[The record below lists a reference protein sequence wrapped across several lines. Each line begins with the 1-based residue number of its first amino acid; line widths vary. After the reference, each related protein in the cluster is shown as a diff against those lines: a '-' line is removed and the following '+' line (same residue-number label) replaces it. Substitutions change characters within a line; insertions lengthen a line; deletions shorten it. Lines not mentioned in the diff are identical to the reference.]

1 MKSFPIALHHRI
13 HALARIEPD
22 APALAS
28 FTPRTVRLTRGE
40 LDSRAARL
48 AAQLRAAGVT
58 TEVRVGVCVARS
70 CDLFVALLAVLKAGG
85 VFVALDPRHPAARLD
100 WVAQDAGLAHGIV
113 DASADVAMRTRFA
126 QCFDVENTAL
136 ADVAAARFDGDDEPV
151 HPRAAAYMI
160 YTSGST
166 GTPKAVAVEHG
177 PLAAHGDALAE
188 SLPIDGTDRVL
199 HFASVN
205 FDVSIE
211 AWLVPLAVGGS
222 VVISDPPPFPPEATH
237 AFMLREGVTNTTLP
251 PAYLREFANVCER
264 LGVPTS
270 LRVLLFGGE
279 AMSQDSFD
287 EIRRVFPS
295 IRLVNG
301 YGPTEAVISPMLWPV
316 DPCTTPAL
324 ETGNGY
330 ASLPIG
336 WPIGR
341 RVARI
346 EGAAQRGETG
356 ELLLGGACLARG
368 YHGRAALTAERFLPD
383 ENGEPGERIYRTGDL
398 ARERV
403 DGSFDYL
410 GRIDDQV
417 QVRGVR
423 VEPGEI
429 AACLLMHPAIADAGV
444 LAETTGGRTQLT
456 ACVALK
462 EAPGGK
468 VQGEDACGAAHGD
481 VALSKAVRGD
491 EACDETALSDAA
503 LQAHLAAH
511 LPQAWLPH
519 RFARFARLPYTLNGK
534 LDRAA
539 LRDTVAALPV
549 AAAADYVGPQ
559 TATEERL
566 ANIWQTLL
574 NDLTPI
580 GRTDRFFAR
589 GGDSLAA
596 MQLQAA
602 IRIEWHVNLRL
613 DALFDD
619 HALETLAA
627 LIDSSET
634 ESAVNRH
641 QQILALQPS
650 TAAFV
655 DRAASFAQQR
665 FWILA
670 QTQDA
675 GSAYHVA
682 VQWDVQGALH
692 LGTLQRALDC
702 LIERQEAG
710 RTTLVETD
718 DGIVMQRI
726 HAALPVRI
734 AESDLHTSS
743 EAERA
748 SRLAALTE
756 QHVGAAFDLSN
767 GPLVRAALIT
777 LTNNTQRFLLTTHH
791 AISDGWSSRCAFDE
805 LQAAYAAIAQGRT
818 LQLPALPVQYAD
830 YAQWQRD
837 WLAAGEGERQ
847 LAYWRDALRAA
858 PEPLALPLDRARLP
872 QRDYRGGRLALRL
885 PEALSDAVRETARR
899 AQASPFTVLLAAFN
913 AWLYRLTGVT
923 DIAVA
928 VPIAHRQRA
937 ETAPLVGLF
946 LNTLALRARV
956 APGQSFAALL
966 DGVRRSTFDAFAHQD
981 VPFDQVL
988 DAIKPPVRRGEEWLK
1003 VKFAQQ
1009 FDLELTAELPGAS
1022 VRMSPGLDLA
1032 ARFDLALDFTDDSRG
1047 IELVVAYAL
1056 DGIDEATAQAWLNS
1070 YAGLVA
1076 DAVRDPQRAIAELDC
1091 ADGAGFDT
1099 ARHGRLFQPEADSVL
1114 ALFARHASETPH
1126 RVALTD
1132 ADTQLTFAE
1141 LDDASERIAFGLQQ
1155 HGVGAEQPVA
1165 VCIERSVR
1173 FAVALLGV
1181 MKSGAYAVPLDPA
1194 APRERLAAAVDA
1206 CDAQWMLSAWGA
1218 QGALAVGNATS
1229 LDIDA
1234 LANGSSLA
1242 GLQIAGLE
1250 IAASTNSS
1258 INLDAK
1264 AEVSV
1269 GANAGHN
1276 ANVDGNGNG
1285 NGNGPRQAPLPGQAA
1300 YLIFTSGST
1309 GTPKGVVISHRA
1321 LVDYVAGMLDELA
1334 FAAGAS
1340 MAMVSTVAA
1349 DLGHTT
1355 LFGALCS
1362 GRTLHL
1368 LPAQCAFDP
1377 DRFAREMRTRDVGVL
1392 KIVPSHLHALLDAQQ
1407 AADVLPAHALVTG
1420 GETLPWSLV
1429 ERIATLKPACRV
1441 INHYGP
1447 TEATVGALT
1456 FDTSAPAQ
1464 AALRLTNAH
1473 AVQAGHAAQ
1482 PTESGQSTQSVPL
1495 GLPLPNAYACV
1506 LDTHGASV
1514 PPGGIGEL
1522 HLGGP
1527 GLARGYLNRAAATA
1541 ERFVPHPF
1549 AAGERLYRTGDRVRL
1564 RADRRLDF
1572 LGRLDDQVKI
1582 RGYRVEPGEVSAA
1595 LRALEGV
1602 AQAETLAVEREGRLR
1617 LASFV
1622 ASSNGA
1628 RLDESTL
1635 RAALTARLPD
1645 YMVPAVLLIVAAL
1658 PVTANGKID
1667 RAALRALVAAPTPSV
1682 AEGDAP
1688 QGATEEALATV
1699 WKEVLKAER
1708 VGRDDNFFELGGD
1721 SILVLQVIAR
1731 SRKRG
1736 LRFTPKQLFDAPT
1749 LAQLAC
1755 VATSLDAAAPAVP
1768 KAHSTSAAPKAQAS
1782 PSASGR
1788 STMLTPAQLR
1798 FFALDIPQRGHWNQ
1812 SIELDAQAPFDS
1824 DAFARAFETLLTH
1837 HEIFRHRF
1845 APSGPLREWRLTFA
1859 ERAFEAPPFAVAS
1872 ARNETDALAQFDA
1885 LQSTLDLTHGP
1896 LVCAFAALLPDG
1908 TTKLYLAIH
1917 HLIVDGVS
1925 WRVLLDDLDTAY
1937 RAARERRTVRL
1948 ASTGTSAQE
1957 WAERLA
1963 CAARDA
1969 TNSPFAAEVPYWT
1982 ALTAPYDD
1990 LPLDHPHATATN
2002 ADAQTVIQTIDADLT
2017 RAALTEA
2024 NAAYRTQMIE
2034 LLIAALVQSLGMPRC
2049 RIELEGHGREALFDD
2064 ADVSRTP
2071 GWLTSH
2077 YPVQFTGE
2085 STPAATL
2092 GAVKDTLRAV
2102 PNKGLGFGV
2111 LRHYGDATPRAA
2123 LAAVPRP
2130 HVTFN
2135 YLGQFDA
2142 PREAALVPCFGGVGC
2157 ERDPAGP
2164 ISNALAIHAYIDGD
2178 AARTLKI
2185 HWVYGATQFERATIE
2200 ALAQRFET
2208 ALAELSAAC
2217 AARLAQRGGGATPG
2231 DYPLARIGGF
2241 TQAALERLPLDLRT
2255 VDDIYPLSPMQH
2267 GILFH
2272 SLFAPEQSTYV
2283 NQLVATLIDPDVER
2297 LRAAFEG
2304 AVPRHDILR
2313 TGFTPDEATPMQIV
2327 HRQAHMPVEILDW
2340 RDRSEST
2347 LDAFETWLTDDRAR
2361 GFDLTSPPL
2370 MRVALIRVTDQVWR
2384 LVWTR
2389 HHLLLDGWSTARFFA
2404 DVLRDYIEP
2413 RRPQPFAAPAKTRYR
2428 DFIAWLAARDAE
2440 GERAFWQQRLALID
2454 EPTLIADRERDRT
2467 HDHDDSERED
2477 THSREPNHNGGRE
2490 HDRAP
2495 ETARVAGHLMRR
2507 ESFDADITTRL
2518 TETARRLK
2526 VTINTM
2532 VQGAWA
2538 LALQRMTHHT
2548 AVAFGATVAGR
2559 PDALPDADT
2568 VLGLFINTLPVITAP
2583 LPQRSASAW
2592 LHELQRDNAAAA
2604 EHAHTPLYEIQQWAR
2619 QGGGAL
2625 FDTLVVF
2632 ENYPVDEAW
2641 QGRDERAL
2649 KLRDLRNI
2657 EATDFALTLVIEAG
2671 TTLTIDYGYD
2681 ATQLDA
2687 ARVAALHRAFAVC
2700 LTGLI
2705 ADPHAPLGTISI
2717 ATADDLATLANA
2729 NATLQSWPQAQQQAM
2744 HRQFEQAAFASPDA
2758 IALEFTD
2765 PQGHTQHMTYGA
2777 LNTSANRVAASLI
2790 EMGVR
2795 PDTAVALCVERSFD
2809 MVVALIGV
2817 LKAGAAYLPIDPD
2830 YPAER
2835 IAYLL
2840 NDANPAVVLTQPHL
2854 RERVAAAVENI
2865 NVKILTVGE
2874 LLSIEATLATSV
2886 EVESDQLAYLIYT
2899 SGSTG
2904 KPKGAGNTH
2913 RALANRIAWMQD
2925 AYRLDA
2931 NDVVLHKTPFGFDV
2945 SVWEFVW
2952 PLAVGAKLAIAAP
2965 GDHRDPARLVAAIE
2979 THRVTT
2985 LHFVPSMLAAFLAH
2999 LEDFKVAGRCTSI
3012 ERIVASGEALA
3023 PELVARV
3030 AQHLP
3035 NARLYNLYGPTE
3047 AAIDVSHWRCDAR
3060 DATAVS
3066 VPIGHPIANLQL
3078 HVLDAALQ
3086 PLPQGAVGELHLG
3099 GVGLA
3104 RGYLGRAALTAE
3116 RFVPDPFIE
3125 GARLYR
3131 TGDLARRRADG
3142 ALDYLGRIDTQVK
3155 LRGQRIEP
3163 GEIEALL
3170 RAEQGV
3176 HDAVVIVRDEQLV
3189 GYVARGVGNTI
3200 NTHALLDALRTQLP
3214 AYMVPAQLIEMEAL
3228 PVTPNGKC
3236 DRHALPAPVRN
3247 PSSDEGA
3254 TASLQTDTER
3264 ELAAIWKRV
3273 LRLEAIGRD
3282 DDFFAL
3288 GGHSLLATQANA
3300 QANLHW
3306 TLILPLRTLFDERT
3320 LQRCAAAIDRA
3331 LAERDAG
3338 AGEDTASAIDALLGE
3353 LELQ

>member
-1 MKSFPIALHHRI
+1 MTSFPIALHHRI
-13 HALARIEPD
+13 RALASVEPD

-28 FTPRTVRLTRGE
+28 FTPHTVRLTRGE

-113 DASADVAMRTRFA
+113 DASADAAMRARFA
-126 QCFDVENTAL
+126 QCFDVANDAL
-136 ADVAAARFDGDDEPV
+136 ADAAAARFDGDDEPV

-188 SLPIDGTDRVL
+188 SLPIDGSDRVL

-251 PAYLREFANVCER
+251 PAYLREFANVCAR
-264 LGVPTS
+264 LGVPPS

-295 IRLVNG
+295 VRLVNG

-316 DPCTTPAL
+316 DPGMTPAL
-324 ETGNGY
+324 EAGNGY

-346 EGAAQRGETG
+346 EGAAQRGEAG
-356 ELLLGGACLARG
+356 ELLLGGVCLARG

-383 ENGEPGERIYRTGDL
+383 ETGEPGERIYRTGDL
-398 ARERV
+398 ARERA
-403 DGSFDYL
+403 DGSFDYR

-429 AACLLMHPAIADAGV
+429 AACLLTHPAIADAGV
-444 LAETTGGRTQLT
+444 LAGTTGGRTQLI
-456 ACVALK
+456 ACVVLK
-462 EAPGGK
+462 DVVVGK
-468 VQGEDACGAAHGD
+468 VLGDATHSDATP
-481 VALSKAVRGD
+481 GD
-491 EACDETALSDAA
+491 EVRSEEALSDAA
-503 LQAHLAAH
+503 LQAHLAGH

-539 LRDTVAALPV
+539 LRDAVAALPV
-549 AAAADYVGPQ
+549 AAPADYVAPQ
-559 TATEERL
+559 TVTEQRL
-566 ANIWQTLL
+566 AGLWQTLL

-602 IRIEWHVNLRL
+602 IRIEWRVNLRL

-619 HALETLAA
+619 QPLETLAA

-641 QQILALQPS
+641 QQITVFQPT

-665 FWILA
+665 FWVLA
-670 QTQDA
+670 QTQEA

-682 VQWDVQGALH
+682 VQWDVQGVLD

-702 LIERQEAG
+702 LIERQQAW

-734 AESDLHTSS
+734 AGIDLHTGS

-748 SRLAALTE
+748 ARLAALTE
-756 QHVGAAFDLSN
+756 QHVGAAFDLSH
-767 GPLVRAALIT
+767 GPLVRATLIT
-777 LTNNTQRFLLTTHH
+777 LTNNAQRFLLTTHH

-805 LQAAYAAIAQGRT
+805 LQAAYAGFATGRMP
-818 LQLPALPVQYAD
+818 QLPALPVQYAD

-847 LAYWRDALRAA
+847 LSYWRDALRAA
-858 PEPLALPLDRARLP
+858 PEPLLLPLDRPRAP

-885 PEALSDAVRETARR
+885 PQAISASVRETARR
-899 AQASPFTVLLAAFN
+899 AQASPFTVLLAAFD
-913 AWLYRLTGVT
+913 AWLYRLTGAT
-923 DIAVA
+923 DIVVA
-928 VPIAHRQRA
+928 APIAHRQRA
-937 ETAPLVGLF
+937 ETASMVGLF

-956 APGQSFAALL
+956 APDQSFTALL
-966 DGVRRSTFDAFAHQD
+966 DGVRRSAFDAFAHQD
-981 VPFDQVL
+981 VPFDHVL

-1032 ARFDLALDFTDDSRG
+1032 ARFDLALDFTDDPRG

-1056 DGIDEATAQAWLNS
+1056 DGLDEATAQAWLNS
-1070 YAGLVA
+1070 YAALVA
-1076 DAVRDPQRAIAELDC
+1076 DAMRDPQRAIGELDC
-1091 ADGAGFDT
+1091 ADGAEYHL
-1099 ARHGRLFQPEADSVL
+1099 ARHGRTQKPEADSVL
-1114 ALFARHASETPH
+1114 ALFARHASETPR
-1126 RVALTD
+1126 RVALAD

-1141 LDDASERIAFGLQQ
+1141 LDDASDRIALALQQ
-1155 HGVGAEQPVA
+1155 CKVGVEQPVA

-1194 APRERLAAAVDA
+1194 APHERLAAAVDA
-1206 CDAQWMLSAWGA
+1206 CGAQWMLTAGGVQA
-1218 QGALAVGNATS
+1218 PPAVGNARTLDLDSLVQGTS
-1229 LDIDA
+1229 L
-1234 LANGSSLA
+1234 GVPK
-1242 GLQIAGLE
+1242 
-1250 IAASTNSS
+1250 AA
-1258 INLDAK
+1258 
-1264 AEVSV
+1264 
-1269 GANAGHN
+1269 
-1276 ANVDGNGNG
+1276 ANVNSNA
-1285 NGNGPRQAPLPGQAA
+1285 PLPAPLPGQAA

-1321 LVDYVAGMLDELA
+1321 LVDYVEGMLDELA

-1377 DRFAREMRTRDVGVL
+1377 DRFAHEMRTRDVGIL

-1429 ERIATLKPACRV
+1429 ERIAVLKPACRV

-1456 FDTSAPAQ
+1456 CDTSAPAQ
-1464 AALRLTNAH
+1464 AALRLANVH
-1473 AVQAGHAAQ
+1473 AEQAGNAA
-1482 PTESGQSTQSVPL
+1482 QSVPL

-1506 LDTHGASV
+1506 LDTHGAGV

-1522 HLGGP
+1522 YLGGS

-1549 AAGERLYRTGDRVRL
+1549 APGERLYRTGDRVRL

-1602 AQAETLAVEREGRLR
+1602 AQAETLAVEHEGRLR

-1628 RLDESTL
+1628 RLDEPAL

-1658 PVTANGKID
+1658 PVTANGKVD
-1667 RAALRALVAAPTPSV
+1667 RAALRALAATPAPSV
-1682 AEGDAP
+1682 AQGDAP
-1688 QGATEEALATV
+1688 QGATEEALAVV

-1736 LRFTPKQLFDAPT
+1736 VRFTPKQLFDAPT

-1755 VATSLDAAAPAVP
+1755 VATTVNAAAPAAS
-1768 KAHSTSAAPKAQAS
+1768 KAHSMSPASNAQAS
-1782 PSASGR
+1782 PTKSEEF
-1788 STMLTPAQLR
+1788 TTLTPAQLR

-1812 SIELDAQAPFDS
+1812 SIELAAEAPFDV
-1824 DAFARAFETLLTH
+1824 DAFAGAFEMLLTH

-1845 APSGPLREWRLTFA
+1845 APSGPRGEWQLTLA
-1859 ERAFEAPPFAVAS
+1859 TRAFEALPLAIAS
-1872 ARNETDALAQFDA
+1872 ARDESDALAQFDA
-1885 LQSTLDLTHGP
+1885 LQSTFDLTHGP
-1896 LVCAFAALLPDG
+1896 LVCALAALLPDG
-1908 TTKLYLAIH
+1908 RTKLYLAIH

-1925 WRVLLDDLDTAY
+1925 WRVLLDDLDAAY
-1937 RAARERRTVRL
+1937 RAARERRTIRL

-1957 WAERLA
+1957 WAARLA
-1963 CAARDA
+1963 RAALDA
-1969 TNSPFAAEVPYWT
+1969 ANSPFAAEVPYWA
-1982 ALTAPYDD
+1982 ALTAPCDD
-1990 LPLDHPHATATN
+1990 LSLDHPQAQATN

-2034 LLIAALVQSLGMPRC
+2034 LLIAALAQSLGMPHC
-2049 RIELEGHGREALFDD
+2049 RIELEGHGRESLFDD

-2077 YPVQFTGE
+2077 YPVQFNVE
-2085 STPAATL
+2085 NTPAATL
-2092 GAVKDTLRAV
+2092 AAIKDTLRAV

-2111 LRHYGDATPRAA
+2111 LRHYGDAATRAA

-2142 PREAALVPCFGGVGC
+2142 PREAALVPRFGGAGC

-2164 ISNALAIHAYIDGD
+2164 IGNALAIHAYVDGD

-2208 ALAELSAAC
+2208 ALAGLTAAC

-2231 DYPLARIGGF
+2231 DYPLARASGL
-2241 TQAALERLPLDLRT
+2241 THAALERVPLDLRT
-2255 VDDIYPLSPMQH
+2255 IDDIYPLSPMQH

-2283 NQLVATLIDPDVER
+2283 NQLVATLNEPDVER

-2313 TGFTPDEATPMQIV
+2313 TGFTPNEATPMQIV
-2327 HRQAHMPVEILDW
+2327 HRQARMPVEILDW
-2340 RDRSEST
+2340 RDRGDGA
-2347 LDAFETWLTDDRAR
+2347 LDAFESWLTDDRAR

-2370 MRVALIRVTDQVWR
+2370 MRVALIRVTDEAWR

-2413 RRPQPFAAPAKTRYR
+2413 RRAQPFAAPAKTRYR
-2428 DFIAWLAARDAE
+2428 DFIAWLAARDA
-2440 GERAFWQQRLALID
+2440 GSERAFWLQRLALID
-2454 EPTLIADRERDRT
+2454 EPTLVADREREQDCNDARSHVARHLT
-2467 HDHDDSERED
+2467 H
-2477 THSREPNHNGGRE
+2477 
-2490 HDRAP
+2490 
-2495 ETARVAGHLMRR
+2495 R
-2507 ESFDADITTRL
+2507 ESIDADTTARL

-2526 VTINTM
+2526 VTVNTM

-2559 PDALPDADT
+2559 PDALADADT

-2583 LPQRSASAW
+2583 LPQRCASAW
-2592 LHELQRDNAAAA
+2592 LQELQRDNAAAA
-2604 EHAHTPLYEIQQWAR
+2604 EHAHTPLYEIQQWAG

-2657 EATDFALTLVIEAG
+2657 EATNFALTLVIEAG

-2687 ARVAALHRAFAVC
+2687 VRVAALHRAFAAC
-2700 LTGLI
+2700 LAGLI
-2705 ADPHAPLGTISI
+2705 AEPHAPLGTISI
-2717 ATADDLATLANA
+2717 AMADDLATLANA
-2729 NATLQSWPQAQQQAM
+2729 NATTQSWPQAQQQPL
-2744 HRQFEQAAFASPDA
+2744 HRQFERAAFASPDA

-2765 PQGHTQHMTYGA
+2765 SQGRTQQMTYGA
-2777 LNTSANRVAASLI
+2777 LDANANRVAAALVEAGI
-2790 EMGVR
+2790 R

-2840 NDANPAVVLTQPHL
+2840 NDASPAVVLTQQHL
-2854 RERVAAAVENI
+2854 RDRVGAAVGSTA
-2865 NVKILTVGE
+2865 VKILTVDE
-2874 LLSIEATLATSV
+2874 LLNTEAVLATAV
-2886 EVESDQLAYLIYT
+2886 DVAPEQLAYLIYT

-2925 AYRLDA
+2925 AYCLRA
-2931 NDVVLHKTPFGFDV
+2931 EDVVLHKTPFGFDV

-2952 PLAVGAKLAIAAP
+2952 PLAAGAKLAIAAS
-2965 GDHRDPARLVAAIE
+2965 GDHRDPARLVSAIE

-2985 LHFVPSMLAAFLAH
+2985 LHFVPSMLAAFVAH
-2999 LEDFKVAGRCTSI
+2999 LEDFKAAARCASI

-3030 AQHLP
+3030 TQLLP

-3047 AAIDVSHWRCDAR
+3047 AAIDVSHWTCGAGDAN
-3060 DATAVS
+3060 AMS

-3086 PLPQGAVGELHLG
+3086 PLSQGAIGELYLG
-3099 GVGLA
+3099 GAGLA

-3116 RFVPDPFIE
+3116 RFVPDPFAE

-3170 RAEQGV
+3170 RAERGV
-3176 HDAVVIVRDEQLV
+3176 HDAVVIVRDEQLI
-3189 GYVARGVGNTI
+3189 GYVARGVDNTI
-3200 NTHALLDALRTQLP
+3200 DTRALLDALRAQLP

-3236 DRHALPAPVRN
+3236 DRHALPAPVRSL
-3247 PSSDEGA
+3247 SSGEGA
-3254 TASLQTDTER
+3254 AASLQTDTER

-3273 LRLEAIGRD
+3273 LRLESVGRD
-3282 DDFFAL
+3282 DDFFTL

-3353 LELQ
+3353 FELQ

>member
-1 MKSFPIALHHRI
+1 MTSFPIALHHRI
-13 HALARIEPD
+13 RAQARIDPD

-28 FTPRTVRLTRGE
+28 FTLHTVRLTRGE

-48 AAQLRAAGVT
+48 AAQLKAGGVT

-113 DASADVAMRTRFA
+113 DGAADAAMRARFA
-126 QCFDVENTAL
+126 QCFDVESAVLTDETNERAP
-136 ADVAAARFDGDDEPV
+136 RFDDADEPV

-166 GTPKAVAVEHG
+166 GTPKAVVVEHG

-188 SLPIDGTDRVL
+188 SLPIDGSDRVL

-205 FDVSIE
+205 FDVAIE

-222 VVISDPPPFPPEATH
+222 VVISDPPPFPQEATH
-237 AFMLREGVTNTTLP
+237 AFMLREGVTNSTLP

-264 LGVPTS
+264 LGVPPS
-270 LRVLLFGGE
+270 LRTLLFGGE

-301 YGPTEAVISPMLWPV
+301 YGPTETVISPMLWPV
-316 DPCTTPAL
+316 DRGMTPAL
-324 ETGNGY
+324 EGGNGY

-341 RVARI
+341 RVARV
-346 EGAAQRGETG
+346 EGAARQGEAG
-356 ELLLGGACLARG
+356 ELLVGGVCLARG
-368 YHGRAALTAERFLPD
+368 YHGRAALTAERFVPD
-383 ENGEPGERIYRTGDL
+383 PTGEAGERIYRTGDL
-398 ARERV
+398 ARERA

-410 GRIDDQV
+410 GRLDDQV

-429 AACLLMHPAIADAGV
+429 AACLLGHPAIADAGV
-444 LAETTGGRTQLT
+444 LAETTSGRTQLI
-456 ACVALK
+456 ACIVLR
-462 EAPGGK
+462 
-468 VQGEDACGAAHGD
+468 DD
-481 VALSKAVRGD
+481 LND
-491 EACDETALSDAA
+491 EV

-519 RFARFARLPYTLNGK
+519 RIARFERLPYTLNGK

-539 LRDTVAALPV
+539 LRDAVATMPV
-549 AAAADYVGPQ
+549 LASADYVAPK
-559 TATEERL
+559 TATEQRL
-566 ANIWQTLL
+566 SGIWQQLL
-574 NDLTPI
+574 NDPAPV
-580 GRTDRFFAR
+580 GSNDRFFAR

-602 IRIEWHVNLRL
+602 IRIEWRVNLRL

-619 HALETLAA
+619 QPLDRLAA
-627 LIDSSET
+627 LIDRSDVEA
-634 ESAVNRH
+634 AVAEHR
-641 QQILALQPS
+641 ITVVQP
-650 TAAFV
+650 TKEPFL

-665 FWILA
+665 FWVLA
-670 QTQDA
+670 QTQEA
-675 GSAYHVA
+675 GSAYHIA
-682 VQWDVQGALH
+682 VQWDVQGALDI
-692 LGTLQRALDC
+692 GTLQRALDH
-702 LIERQEAG
+702 LIERQQAW

-726 HAALPVRI
+726 HAALPVTV
-734 AESDLHTSS
+734 AEVDLRSTGSD
-743 EAERA
+743 AERDT
-748 SRLAALTE
+748 RLADLTE
-756 QHVGAAFDLSN
+756 RHVSTAFDLSA
-767 GPLVRAALIT
+767 GPLVRATLVT
-777 LTNNTQRFLLTTHH
+777 LTGDTQRFLLTTHH
-791 AISDGWSSRCAFDE
+791 SISDGWSSRCAFDE
-805 LQAAYAAIAQGRT
+805 LTEAYTAFAAGRNP
-818 LQLPALPVQYAD
+818 QLPMLPIQYAD

-837 WLAAGEGERQ
+837 SLAAGEGERQ
-847 LAYWRDALRAA
+847 LAYWRDALRGA
-858 PEPLALPLDRARLP
+858 PEPLALPLDRQRSP
-872 QRDYRGGRLALRL
+872 QRDYRGGRLAMRL
-885 PEALSDAVRETARR
+885 PAATSNAVRELARR
-899 AQASPFTVLLAAFN
+899 THTSPFTVLLAAFD
-913 AWLYRLTGVT
+913 AWLYRLTGAT
-923 DIAVA
+923 DIVVA
-928 VPIAHRQRA
+928 APIAHRQRA

-946 LNTLALRARV
+946 LNTLALRTRV
-956 APGQSFAALL
+956 EPSQSFAGLL
-966 DGVRRSTFDAFAHQD
+966 DGVRRSAFDAFAHQD
-981 VPFDQVL
+981 VPFDQVF
-988 DAIKPPVRRGEEWLK
+988 DAVKPPVRRGEEWLR

-1009 FDLELTAELPGAS
+1009 FDLELTADLPDAS

-1032 ARFDLALDFTDDSRG
+1032 ARFDFALDFTDDQRG
-1047 IELVVAYAL
+1047 IELVAAFAL
-1056 DGIDEATAQAWLNS
+1056 DGIDEATAQAWLDS
-1070 YAGLVA
+1070 FAALVT
-1076 DAVRDPQRAIAELDC
+1076 DAVRDPQRAITELDC
-1091 ADGAGFDT
+1091 SDSAEYRA
-1099 ARHGRLFQPEADSVL
+1099 AQHGRTLHSAADNVL

-1126 RVALTD
+1126 RVALAD
-1132 ADTQLTFAE
+1132 ADTQITFAE
-1141 LDDASERIAFGLQQ
+1141 LDDASDRIAIALRQRN
-1155 HGVGAEQPVA
+1155 VGTEKPVA
-1165 VCIERSVR
+1165 VCIERSAR
-1173 FAVALLGV
+1173 FAVALIGV

-1194 APRERLAAAVDA
+1194 APRERIAAAVDV
-1206 CDAQWMLSAWGA
+1206 CGAQWMLTAARAHATANFGKA
-1218 QGALAVGNATS
+1218 QT
-1229 LDIDA
+1229 LDLDTLTQDPS
-1234 LANGSSLA
+1234 LAN
-1242 GLQIAGLE
+1242 
-1250 IAASTNSS
+1250 AA
-1258 INLDAK
+1258 
-1264 AEVSV
+1264 V
-1269 GANAGHN
+1269 
-1276 ANVDGNGNG
+1276 
-1285 NGNGPRQAPLPGQAA
+1285 PRIAPLPDQAA

-1309 GTPKGVVISHRA
+1309 GSPKGVVISHRA
-1321 LVDYVAGMLDELA
+1321 LADYVEGMLDELA
-1334 FAAGAS
+1334 FAADAS

-1377 DRFAREMRTRDVGVL
+1377 DRFAHEMRTRKVGVL

-1407 AADVLPAHALVTG
+1407 PADVLPAHALVTG

-1429 ERIATLKPACRV
+1429 ERIAALKPACRV

-1456 FDTSAPAQ
+1456 CDTSAPAAQ
-1464 AALRLTNAH
+1464 TVLR
-1473 AVQAGHAAQ
+1473 GHAAQ
-1482 PTESGQSTQSVPL
+1482 AVPL
-1495 GLPLPNAYACV
+1495 GRPLPNAYACV
-1506 LDTHGASV
+1506 LDRHGASV

-1522 HLGGP
+1522 YLGGP

-1549 AAGERLYRTGDRVRL
+1549 ARGERLYWTGDRVRL

-1595 LRALEGV
+1595 LRELDGV
-1602 AQAETLAVEREGRLR
+1602 AQAETLAVEHEGRLR
-1617 LASFV
+1617 LASF
-1622 ASSNGA
+1622 ASPAGGA
-1628 RLDESTL
+1628 RLDEATL
-1635 RAALTARLPD
+1635 RASLAVRLPD
-1645 YMVPAVLLIVAAL
+1645 YMVPAVLVVVAAL

-1667 RAALRALVAAPTPSV
+1667 RAALRALAAAPAPSV

-1688 QGATEEALATV
+1688 QGATEETLATV

-1736 LRFTPKQLFDAPT
+1736 VRFTPKQLFDAPT
-1749 LAQLAC
+1749 LAQLAR
-1755 VATSLDAAAPAVP
+1755 VATAVDAATPTA
-1768 KAHSTSAAPKAQAS
+1768 TKAQPAS
-1782 PSASGR
+1782 SRREDAIA
-1788 STMLTPAQLR
+1788 TLTPAQLR

-1812 SIELDAQAPFDS
+1812 SIELDTPAPFDF
-1824 DAFARAFETLLTH
+1824 DAFARAFEALLTH
-1837 HEIFRHRF
+1837 HEIFRQRF
-1845 APSGPLREWRLTFA
+1845 APSGPRGEWQLTLA
-1859 ERAFEAPPFAVAS
+1859 PRAFETLPLAAAS
-1872 ARNETDALAQFDA
+1872 ARDEADALAQFDA
-1885 LQSTLDLTHGP
+1885 LQSTLDLTQGP
-1896 LVCAFAALLPDG
+1896 LACACAAMLPDG
-1908 TTKLYLAIH
+1908 STRLYVAIH
-1917 HLIVDGVS
+1917 HVIVDGVS
-1925 WRVLLDDLDTAY
+1925 WRVLLDDLDAAY
-1937 RAARERRTVRL
+1937 RAAGERRSVRL
-1948 ASTGTSAQE
+1948 SSTGASVQE
-1957 WAERLA
+1957 WAARLA
-1963 CAARDA
+1963 RSARDA
-1969 TNSPFAAEVPYWT
+1969 THSPFAAEVPYWS
-1982 ALTAPYDD
+1982 ALATPYDD
-1990 LPLDHPHATATN
+1990 LPLDRPQASATN
-2002 ADAQTVIQTIDADLT
+2002 ADAQVVIQTIGADLT

-2034 LLIAALVQSLGMPRC
+2034 LLIAALAQSLGKQTIQSVC

-2064 ADVSRTP
+2064 VDVSRTP

-2077 YPVQFTGE
+2077 YPVEFAIE
-2085 STPAATL
+2085 STPVATL

-2111 LRHYGDATPRAA
+2111 LRHYGDAATREA

-2142 PREAALVPCFGGVGC
+2142 PRDAALVPRFGGAGR

-2164 ISNALAIHAYIDGD
+2164 IGNALAIHAYIDGEVT
-2178 AARTLKI
+2178 RTLKV
-2185 HWVYGATQFERATIE
+2185 HWVYGATQFDRTTVE
-2200 ALAQRFET
+2200 ALAQHFET
-2208 ALAELSAAC
+2208 ALAELTAAC

-2231 DYPLARIGGF
+2231 DYPLARAAGL

-2255 VDDIYPLSPMQH
+2255 IDDIYPLSPMQQ

-2283 NQLVATLIDPDVER
+2283 NQLVATLIDPDVEC
-2297 LRAAFEG
+2297 LRKAFES

-2313 TGFTPDEATPMQIV
+2313 TSFTPEEATPMQIV
-2327 HRQAHMPVEILDW
+2327 HRQARMPVEILDW
-2340 RDRSEST
+2340 RDQSEGA
-2347 LDAFETWLTDDRAR
+2347 LNAFETWLGADRAR
-2361 GFDLTSPPL
+2361 GFDLTTAPL
-2370 MRVALIRVTDQVWR
+2370 MRIALIRITDEQWR

-2413 RRPQPFAAPAKTRYR
+2413 PRPQPFAAPAKARYR
-2428 DFIAWLAARDAE
+2428 DFIAWLAARDVEA
-2440 GERAFWQQRLALID
+2440 ERAFWLQRLARLD
-2454 EPTLIADRERDRT
+2454 EPTLIANREAETTSETEHLTRRERLT
-2467 HDHDDSERED
+2467 AD
-2477 THSREPNHNGGRE
+2477 T
-2490 HDRAP
+2490 
-2495 ETARVAGHLMRR
+2495 TARLT
-2507 ESFDADITTRL
+2507 DA
-2518 TETARRLK
+2518 ARRLK
-2526 VTINTM
+2526 VTVNTM

-2538 LALQRMTHHT
+2538 LALQRMTNHT
-2548 AVAFGATVAGR
+2548 AVVFGATVAGR

-2583 LPQRSASAW
+2583 LPQRTASTW
-2592 LHELQRDNAAAA
+2592 LHELQRDSAAAA
-2604 EHAHTPLYEIQQWAR
+2604 EHAHTPLYEIQQWAG

-2641 QGRDERAL
+2641 EGRDERAL

-2671 TTLTIDYGYD
+2671 ATLTIDYGYD
-2681 ATQLDA
+2681 AAQIDE
-2687 ARVAALHRAFAVC
+2687 ARVAALHRAFAAC
-2700 LTGLI
+2700 LDGLI
-2705 ADPHAPLGTISI
+2705 ANPDAPLGTISI
-2717 ATADDLATLANA
+2717 ATANDLAALRRVNETTVA
-2729 NATLQSWPQAQQQAM
+2729 WPRAQQQPLQ
-2744 HRQFEQAAFASPDA
+2744 RQFEQAAQASPDA
-2758 IALEFTD
+2758 VALEFVD
-2765 PQGHTQHMTYGA
+2765 PQGRTQQMSYRA
-2777 LNTSANRVAASLI
+2777 LDANANRVAAALI
-2790 EMGVR
+2790 EAGVQ

-2835 IAYLL
+2835 IGYLL
-2840 NDANPAVVLTQPHL
+2840 NDAKPAVVLTQPHL
-2854 RERVAAAVENI
+2854 RERVVAAVDRAD
-2865 NVKILTVGE
+2865 VKILTVDE
-2874 LLSIEATLATSV
+2874 LLNADATLDHKVDATP
-2886 EVESDQLAYLIYT
+2886 DQLAYLLYT

-2925 AYRLDA
+2925 AYRLNA
-2931 NDVVLHKTPFGFDV
+2931 GDVVLHKTPFGFDV

-2965 GDHRDPARLVAAIE
+2965 GDHRDPARLVATIE
-2979 THRVTT
+2979 AHRVTT
-2985 LHFVPSMLAAFLAH
+2985 LHFVPSMLAAFVAYLD
-2999 LEDFKVAGRCTSI
+2999 DFKAAGRCLSI
-3012 ERIVASGEALA
+3012 KRIVASGEALA

-3035 NARLYNLYGPTE
+3035 DARLYNLYGPTE
-3047 AAIDVSHWRCDAR
+3047 AAIDVSHWTCEAR
-3060 DATAVS
+3060 DADAAS
-3066 VPIGHPIANLQL
+3066 IPIGHPIANLQM
-3078 HVLDAALQ
+3078 HVLDGALQ
-3086 PLPQGAVGELHLG
+3086 PLPPGAIGELYLG

-3116 RFVPDPFIE
+3116 RFVPDPFVS
-3125 GARLYR
+3125 GARVYR

-3170 RAEQGV
+3170 RAAQGV
-3176 HDAVVIVRDEQLV
+3176 RDAVVIVRDEQLI
-3189 GYVARGVGNTI
+3189 GYVARGADNTVD
-3200 NTHALLDALRTQLP
+3200 TQALLDALRAQLP
-3214 AYMVPAQLIEMEAL
+3214 SYMVPAHLIGMNVL

-3236 DRHALPAPVRN
+3236 DRHALPAPVR
-3247 PSSDEGA
+3247 SLAEGKHV
-3254 TASLQTDTER
+3254 ASPETDTER
-3264 ELAAIWKRV
+3264 QLAAIWQRV
-3273 LRLEAIGRD
+3273 LRLDSIGRD

-3331 LAERDAG
+3331 LAERDTHAG
-3338 AGEDTASAIDALLGE
+3338 QDTASAIDALLGE

>member
-1 MKSFPIALHHRI
+1 MTSFPIALHHRI
-13 HALARIEPD
+13 RALARVDPD

-28 FTPRTVRLTRGE
+28 FTPHTVRLTRGE
-40 LDSRAARL
+40 LDRRAACL
-48 AAQLRAAGVT
+48 AAQLRNAGVT

-70 CDLFVALLAVLKAGG
+70 CDLFVALLAVLKVGG

-100 WVAQDAGLAHGIV
+100 WVARDAGLAHGIV
-113 DASADVAMRTRFA
+113 DGSADAAMRQRFA
-126 QCFDVENTAL
+126 QCFDVESAASTDDAAL
-136 ADVAAARFDGDDEPV
+136 CFHGDDEPV
-151 HPRAAAYMI
+151 HPRAAAYLI

-188 SLPIDGTDRVL
+188 SLPIDDTDRVL

-222 VVISDPPPFPPEATH
+222 VVISDPPPFAPEATH
-237 AFMLREGVTNTTLP
+237 AFVLREGVTNTTLP

-264 LGVPTS
+264 LGVPPA
-270 LRVLLFGGE
+270 LRTLLFGGE

-316 DPCTTPAL
+316 NPGTKPAL
-324 ETGNGY
+324 EEGNGY

-346 EGAAQRGETG
+346 EGVTQRGEAG
-356 ELLLGGACLARG
+356 ELLLGGVCLARG

-383 ENGEPGERIYRTGDL
+383 PDGEPGERIYRTGDL

-429 AACLLMHPAIADAGV
+429 AACLLTHRAIADAGV
-444 LAETTGGRTQLT
+444 LAEAAGGRTQLI
-456 ACVALK
+456 ACVVLTEAL
-462 EAPGGK
+462 
-468 VQGEDACGAAHGD
+468 EDT
-481 VALSKAVRGD
+481 V
-491 EACDETALSDAA
+491 
-503 LQAHLAAH
+503 LQTHLAAH
-511 LPQAWLPH
+511 LPQAWQPH
-519 RFARFARLPYTLNGK
+519 RFARFERLPYTLNGK

-539 LRDTVAALPV
+539 LRDAVAALPV
-549 AAAADYVGPQ
+549 VASTGYVAPE
-559 TATEERL
+559 TVTEERL
-566 ANIWQTLL
+566 AGLWQKLL
-574 NDLTPI
+574 NDPVPI

-602 IRIEWHVNLRL
+602 IRLEWRVNLRL

-619 HALETLAA
+619 QPLETLAA
-627 LIDSSET
+627 LIDRCET
-634 ESAVNRH
+634 ETSVDGHRITVVRAVD
-641 QQILALQPS
+641 AP
-650 TAAFV
+650 FV

-665 FWILA
+665 FWVLA

-675 GSAYHVA
+675 GAAYHVA
-682 VQWDVQGALH
+682 VQWDVQGALEI
-692 LGTLQRALDC
+692 GTLQRALDC
-702 LIERQEAG
+702 VIERHAAW

-734 AESDLHTSS
+734 AEIGLHTST
-743 EAERA
+743 EATRTA
-748 SRLAALTE
+748 QLAELTE
-756 QHVGAAFDLSN
+756 HHVTDAFELSN
-767 GPLVRAALIT
+767 GPLVRATLIT
-777 LTNNTQRFLLTTHH
+777 LTNNTQRFLLTAHH
-791 AISDGWSSRCAFDE
+791 SISDGWSSRCAFEE
-805 LQAAYAAIAQGRT
+805 LTAAYAAFVTGRAP
-818 LQLPALPVQYAD
+818 QLPALPVQYAD

-847 LAYWRDALRAA
+847 LAYWRGALRDA
-858 PEPLALPLDRARLP
+858 PEPLALPLDRPRSP

-885 PEALSDAVRETARR
+885 PASLSETVRETARR
-899 AQASPFTVLLAAFN
+899 AQASTFTVLLAAFN
-913 AWLYRLTGVT
+913 AWLHRLTGATEIV
-923 DIAVA
+923 VA
-928 VPIAHRQRA
+928 APIAHRQRA

-946 LNTLALRARV
+946 LNTLALRAHV
-956 APGQSFAALL
+956 APRQSFAALL
-966 DGVRRSTFDAFAHQD
+966 DSVRRSAFDAFAHQD

-988 DAIKPPVRRGEEWLK
+988 DAAKPPVRRGEEWLK

-1032 ARFDLALDFTDDSRG
+1032 ARFDFALDFTDDTRG
-1047 IELVVAYAL
+1047 IELVAAYAL

-1070 YAGLVA
+1070 YAALVA
-1076 DAVRDPQRAIAELDC
+1076 DAMRDPQRAIAELDC
-1091 ADGAGFDT
+1091 ADSADYRAARQGRALQSAAGN
-1099 ARHGRLFQPEADSVL
+1099 VL
-1114 ALFARHASETPH
+1114 ALFARHASEAPH
-1126 RVALTD
+1126 RIALAD

-1141 LDDASERIAFGLQQ
+1141 LDYASDRIALALQERQ
-1155 HGVGAEQPVA
+1155 VGAEQPVA

-1173 FAVALLGV
+1173 FAVALIGV
-1181 MKSGAYAVPLDPA
+1181 MKSGAYVVPLDPA
-1194 APRERLAAAVDA
+1194 APHERLAAAVDA
-1206 CDAQWMLSAWGA
+1206 CGAQWVL
-1218 QGALAVGNATS
+1218 T
-1229 LDIDA
+1229 
-1234 LANGSSLA
+1234 AN
-1242 GLQIAGLE
+1242 
-1250 IAASTNSS
+1250 
-1258 INLDAK
+1258 
-1264 AEVSV
+1264 AEVADTIGHAQTLDLDMLTHSV
-1269 GANAGHN
+1269 SIA
-1276 ANVDGNGNG
+1276 DMS
-1285 NGNGPRQAPLPGQAA
+1285 GPRTAPAPDQAA

-1321 LVDYVAGMLDELA
+1321 LADYVEGLLDELA
-1334 FAAGAS
+1334 FAADAS

-1377 DRFAREMRTRDVGVL
+1377 DRFAHDMRTRNVGVL
-1392 KIVPSHLHALLDAQQ
+1392 KIVPSHLHALLDAQHP
-1407 AADVLPAHALVTG
+1407 ADVLPAHALVTG
-1420 GETLPWSLV
+1420 GESLPWSLV
-1429 ERIATLKPACRV
+1429 ERIAALKPACRV

-1456 FDTSAPAQ
+1456 CDTSAAARAACRTTGAQ
-1464 AALRLTNAH
+1464 T
-1473 AVQAGHAAQ
+1473 
-1482 PTESGQSTQSVPL
+1482 VPL

-1506 LDTHGASV
+1506 LDNHGASV

-1522 HLGGP
+1522 YLGGP
-1527 GLARGYLNRAAATA
+1527 GVARGYLRRAAATA

-1549 AAGERLYRTGDRVRL
+1549 APGERLYRTGDRVRL
-1564 RADRRLDF
+1564 RVDRRLDF

-1595 LRALEGV
+1595 LRALDGV
-1602 AQAETLAVEREGRLR
+1602 TQAETLAVEHEGRLR

-1622 ASSNGA
+1622 ALSANV
-1628 RLDESTL
+1628 RLDEPAL
-1635 RAALTARLPD
+1635 RAALTARLPE
-1645 YMVPAVLLIVAAL
+1645 YMVPAVLLLVAAL
-1658 PVTANGKID
+1658 PVTANGKVD
-1667 RAALRALVAAPTPSV
+1667 RVALRALAAAPAAAATQ
-1682 AEGDAP
+1682 GDAP
-1688 QGATEEALATV
+1688 QGAAEEALAAV

-1736 LRFTPKQLFDAPT
+1736 VRFTPKQLFDAPT
-1749 LAQLAC
+1749 LAQLAR
-1755 VATSLDAAAPAVP
+1755 VATAVE
-1768 KAHSTSAAPKAQAS
+1768 ASA
-1782 PSASGR
+1782 PSASKVQP
-1788 STMLTPAQLR
+1788 TTKTAAHAAILTPAQLR

-1812 SIELDAQAPFDS
+1812 SIELETPVPFDF

-1845 APSGPLREWRLTFA
+1845 VQSASQDAWQLTLA
-1859 ERAFEAPPFAVAS
+1859 ARAFETLPLAAAS
-1872 ARNETDALAQFDA
+1872 ARDEADALAQFDA
-1885 LQSTLDLTHGP
+1885 LQSMLDLTHGP
-1896 LVCAFAALLPDG
+1896 LVCALAAMLPDG
-1908 TTKLYLAIH
+1908 TTRLYLAIH
-1917 HLIVDGVS
+1917 HIIVDGVS
-1925 WRVLLDDLDTAY
+1925 WRVLLDDLDAAY
-1937 RAARERRTVRL
+1937 RAACERRSVRL
-1948 ASTGTSAQE
+1948 ASTGSTAQE
-1957 WAERLA
+1957 WAARLA
-1963 CAARDA
+1963 RAATDA
-1969 TNSPFAAEVPYWT
+1969 THSPFTAEMPYWA
-1982 ALTAPYDD
+1982 ALAAPYDD
-1990 LPLDHPHATATN
+1990 LLLDRPEASATN
-2002 ADAQTVIQTIDADLT
+2002 ADAQTVIQTIDASLT

-2034 LLIAALVQSLGMPRC
+2034 LLIAALVKSLDKRAC

-2064 ADVSRTP
+2064 VDASRTP

-2077 YPVQFTGE
+2077 YPVAFIVD
-2085 STPAATL
+2085 STSTATL

-2111 LRHYGDATPRAA
+2111 LRHYGDAATRAA

-2130 HVTFN
+2130 RVTFN

-2142 PREAALVPCFGGVGC
+2142 PRDAALKPRFGGAGR

-2164 ISNALAIHAYIDGD
+2164 LGNALAIHAYIDGD
-2178 AARTLKI
+2178 ATRTLKV

-2208 ALAELSAAC
+2208 ALAELTAAC
-2217 AARLAQRGGGATPG
+2217 ALRVAQRGGGATPG
-2231 DYPLARIGGF
+2231 DYPLARAAGL
-2241 TQAALERLPLDLRT
+2241 TQAALERVPFDLRT
-2255 VDDIYPLSPMQH
+2255 IDDIYPLSPMQH

-2272 SLFAPEQSTYV
+2272 ALFAPEQSTYV
-2283 NQLVATLIDPDVER
+2283 NQLVATLIEPDVER
-2297 LRAAFEG
+2297 LRAAFEA

-2313 TGFTPDEATPMQIV
+2313 TSFTPDEATPMQIV
-2327 HRQAHMPVEILDW
+2327 HRQARMPVEMLDW
-2340 RDRSEST
+2340 RDQGEGA
-2347 LDAFETWLTDDRAR
+2347 LDTFETWLAADRAR
-2361 GFDLTSPPL
+2361 GFDLTAPPL
-2370 MRVALIRVTDQVWR
+2370 MRVALIRVSDDAWR

-2413 RRPQPFAAPAKTRYR
+2413 PRPQPFAAPAKARYR
-2428 DFIAWLAARDAE
+2428 DFIAWLAARDTQT
-2440 GERAFWQQRLALID
+2440 ERAFWLQRLARLD
-2454 EPTLIADRERDRT
+2454 EPTRV
-2467 HDHDDSERED
+2467 
-2477 THSREPNHNGGRE
+2477 GGHATE
-2490 HDRAP
+2490 AAH
-2495 ETARVAGHLMRR
+2495 VAGHLTRR
-2507 ESFDADITTRL
+2507 ESLDAATTARL
-2518 TETARRLK
+2518 GETARRLK

-2548 AVAFGATVAGR
+2548 CVAFGATVAGR

-2583 LPQRSASAW
+2583 LPQRPASAW
-2592 LHELQRDNAAAA
+2592 LQELQRDNAAAA
-2604 EHAHTPLYEIQQWAR
+2604 EHAHTPLYEIQQWAG

-2625 FDTLVVF
+2625 FDSLVVF

-2641 QGRDERAL
+2641 QGRDARAL
-2649 KLRDLRNI
+2649 KLRELRNI

-2671 TTLTIDYGYD
+2671 ATLTIDYGYD
-2681 ATQLDA
+2681 TAHMDE
-2687 ARVAALHRAFAVC
+2687 ARVAALHRAFAAC
-2700 LTGLI
+2700 LDGLI

-2717 ATADDLATLANA
+2717 ASTDDVAALARA
-2729 NATLQSWPQAQQQAM
+2729 NATTRAWPAAQQQPL
-2744 HRQFEQAAFASPDA
+2744 HRQFEHAALASPDA
-2758 IALEFTD
+2758 IALEFVD
-2765 PQGHTQHMTYGA
+2765 PQRRTQQMTYGA
-2777 LNTSANRVAASLI
+2777 LDANANRVAAALI
-2790 EMGVR
+2790 ALGVQA
-2795 PDTAVALCVERSFD
+2795 DTAVALCVERSFG
-2809 MVVALIGV
+2809 MVVALIGI

-2835 IAYLL
+2835 IGYLL
-2840 NDANPAVVLTQPHL
+2840 NDARPAVVLTQPHL
-2854 RERVAAAVENI
+2854 RERVAAAVDRSD
-2865 NVKILTVGE
+2865 VKILTVDE
-2874 LLSIEATLATSV
+2874 LLHTDATLGAPV
-2886 EVESDQLAYLIYT
+2886 PVAPDQLAYLIYT

-2904 KPKGAGNTH
+2904 KPKGAGNSH

-2925 AYRLDA
+2925 AYRLRAD
-2931 NDVVLHKTPFGFDV
+2931 DVVLHKTPFGFDV

-2985 LHFVPSMLAAFLAH
+2985 LHFVPSMLAAFVAH
-2999 LEDFKVAGRCTSI
+2999 LEDFKAAARCSSV

-3035 NARLYNLYGPTE
+3035 KARLYNLYGPTE
-3047 AAIDVSHWRCDAR
+3047 AAIDVSHWRCDAC
-3060 DATAVS
+3060 DASAAS

-3086 PLPQGAVGELHLG
+3086 PLPQGAIGELYLG

-3116 RFVPDPFIE
+3116 RFVPDPFVE

-3131 TGDLARRRADG
+3131 TGDLARRRPDG
-3142 ALDYLGRIDTQVK
+3142 ALDYLGRMDTQVK

-3170 RAEQGV
+3170 RAAPGV
-3176 HDAVVIVRDEQLV
+3176 HDAVVIVRDEQLI
-3189 GYVARGVGNTI
+3189 GYVACGAGGVIDTA
-3200 NTHALLDALRTQLP
+3200 ALLDGLRAQLP
-3214 AYMVPAQLIEMEAL
+3214 PYMVPAQLIGMDVL

-3236 DRHALPAPVRN
+3236 DRHALPAAVR
-3247 PSSDEGA
+3247 GA
-3254 TASLQTDTER
+3254 ADGHAAASLKTDTEC

-3273 LRLEAIGRD
+3273 LRLDAIGRD

-3331 LAERDAG
+3331 LAERDADSG
-3338 AGEDTASAIDALLGE
+3338 PDAASAIDALLGE
-3353 LELQ
+3353 FELQ

>member
-1 MKSFPIALHHRI
+1 MTNFPIALHHQIR
-13 HALARIEPD
+13 AMARIDPD

-28 FTPRTVRLTRGE
+28 FTPHTVRLTRGE

-100 WVAQDAGLAHGIV
+100 WVARDAGLVHGIV
-113 DASADVAMRTRFA
+113 DGSADAAMRARFT
-126 QCFDVENTAL
+126 QCFDVASAAAT
-136 ADVAAARFDGDDEPV
+136 DVAAPRFDGDAEDTPV

-177 PLAAHGDALAE
+177 PLAAHGEALAD
-188 SLPIDGTDRVL
+188 SLPIGANDRVL

-222 VVISDPPPFPPEATH
+222 VVISDPPPFAPETTH

-251 PAYLREFANVCER
+251 PAYVREFANVCER
-264 LGVPTS
+264 LGVPPS
-270 LRVLLFGGE
+270 LRTLLFGGE

-295 IRLVNG
+295 VRLVNG

-316 DPCTTPAL
+316 DPGMTPAL
-324 ETGNGY
+324 EDGNGF

-346 EGAAQRGETG
+346 DGAAQQGESG
-356 ELLLGGACLARG
+356 ELLLGGVCLARG

-383 ENGEPGERIYRTGDL
+383 PTGEPGERIYRTGDL
-398 ARERV
+398 ARERA

-429 AACLLMHPAIADAGV
+429 AACLLTHPAVADAGV
-444 LAETTGGRTQLT
+444 LAESAHGRTQLI
-456 ACVALK
+456 ACVVL
-462 EAPGGK
+462 
-468 VQGEDACGAAHGD
+468 QDTLD
-481 VALSKAVRGD
+481 
-491 EACDETALSDAA
+491 DAA
-503 LQAHLAAH
+503 LLAHLAAH
-511 LPQAWLPH
+511 LPQAWIPH
-519 RFARFARLPYTLNGK
+519 RLVRFERLPYTLNGK

-539 LRDTVAALPV
+539 LRDFIATMPAVVDANHVAPR
-549 AAAADYVGPQ
+549 
-559 TATEERL
+559 TATETRL
-566 ANIWQTLL
+566 ATLWQTLL
-574 NDLTPI
+574 NDPAPI
-580 GRTDRFFAR
+580 GCGDRFFAR

-602 IRIEWHVNLRL
+602 IRIEWRVNLRL

-619 HALETLAA
+619 QPLEALAR
-627 LIDSSET
+627 LIDASET
-634 ESAVNRH
+634 ETSVGSHGIPVVR
-641 QQILALQPS
+641 
-650 TAAFV
+650 TADAPFM
-655 DRAASFAQQR
+655 DRATSFAQQR
-665 FWILA
+665 FWVLA

-675 GSAYHVA
+675 GAAYHVA
-682 VQWDVQGALH
+682 VQWDVQGALDI
-692 LGTLQRALDC
+692 GTLQRALDC
-702 LIERQEAG
+702 LIARHQAW
-710 RTTLVETD
+710 RTTLVESD
-718 DGIVMQRI
+718 DGIVVQRI
-726 HAALPVRI
+726 HARLPVAI
-734 AESDLHTSS
+734 AQIDLRGAGD
-743 EAERA
+743 AERA
-748 SRLAALTE
+748 SRLVAFTE
-756 QHVGAAFDLSN
+756 QHVSGPFDLSK
-767 GPLVRAALIT
+767 GPLVRAALVT
-777 LTNNTQRFLLTTHH
+777 LTDDTQRFLLTAHH
-791 AISDGWSSRCAFDE
+791 SISDGWSSRCAFEE
-805 LQAAYAAIAQGRT
+805 LRAAYAAFATGNEP
-818 LQLPALPVQYAD
+818 QLPALTVQYAD

-837 WLAAGEGERQ
+837 WLAAGEGKRQ
-847 LAYWRDALRAA
+847 LAYWRDALRDA
-858 PEPLALPLDRARLP
+858 PEALALPLDRPRSP
-872 QRDYRGGRLALRL
+872 EHDYRGGRLALRL
-885 PEALSDAVRETARR
+885 PVALSEAVRETARR
-899 AQASPFTVLLAAFN
+899 AQASPFTVLLAAFD
-913 AWLYRLTGVT
+913 AWLYRLTGAT
-923 DIAVA
+923 DVVVA
-928 VPIAHRQRA
+928 APIAHRQRA
-937 ETAPLVGLF
+937 ETALLVGLF

-956 APGQSFAALL
+956 APDQSFAALL
-966 DGVRRSTFDAFAHQD
+966 DGVRRSAFDAFAHQD

-988 DAIKPPVRRGEEWLK
+988 DAVKPPVRRGDAWLK

-1009 FDLELTAELPGAS
+1009 FDLELSAELPGAS

-1032 ARFDLALDFTDDSRG
+1032 ARFDYALDFTDDPRG

-1056 DGIDEATAQAWLNS
+1056 DGIDERTAQAWLHS
-1070 YAGLVA
+1070 YAALVA

-1091 ADGAGFDT
+1091 ADSADYRA
-1099 ARHGRLFQPEADSVL
+1099 ARRGRELKPAADNVL
-1114 ALFARHASETPH
+1114 ALFARHACETPH
-1126 RVALTD
+1126 RVALAD
-1132 ADTQLTFAE
+1132 ADTQLTYAE
-1141 LDDASERIAFGLQQ
+1141 VDAASDRIAFALRER
-1155 HGVGAEQPVA
+1155 GVSAEQPVA

-1173 FAVALLGV
+1173 FAAALIGV
-1181 MKSGAYAVPLDPA
+1181 MKSGAYVVPLDPA
-1194 APRERLAAAVDA
+1194 APHERLTASVQACGARWILTTSKDVTTVGAATALDF
-1206 CDAQWMLSAWGA
+1206 DMLTQASSSASAGDTT
-1218 QGALAVGNATS
+1218 ATAS
-1229 LDIDA
+1229 HTPP
-1234 LANGSSLA
+1234 LAN
-1242 GLQIAGLE
+1242 
-1250 IAASTNSS
+1250 
-1258 INLDAK
+1258 
-1264 AEVSV
+1264 
-1269 GANAGHN
+1269 
-1276 ANVDGNGNG
+1276 
-1285 NGNGPRQAPLPGQAA
+1285 QAA

-1309 GTPKGVVISHRA
+1309 GTPKGVVISHGA
-1321 LVDYVAGMLDELA
+1321 LVDYVEGMLDELA
-1334 FAAGAS
+1334 FAANAS

-1377 DRFAREMRTRDVGVL
+1377 DRFAHEMRTRNVGIL
-1392 KIVPSHLHALLDAQQ
+1392 KIVPSHLHALLDAQHP
-1407 AADVLPAHALVTG
+1407 ADVLPAHALVTG

-1429 ERIATLKPACRV
+1429 ERIAVIKPACRV

-1456 FDTSAPAQ
+1456 CDTSSSAQ
-1464 AALRLTNAH
+1464 AAVHALSAH
-1473 AVQAGHAAQ
+1473 A
-1482 PTESGQSTQSVPL
+1482 VPL

-1506 LDTHGASV
+1506 LDSHGASV
-1514 PPGGIGEL
+1514 PPGAIGEL
-1522 HLGGP
+1522 YLGGP

-1541 ERFVPHPF
+1541 ERFVPNPF
-1549 AAGERLYRTGDRVRL
+1549 APGERLYRTGDRVRL
-1564 RADRRLDF
+1564 RADHRLDF

-1595 LRALEGV
+1595 LRALDGI
-1602 AQAETLAVEREGRLR
+1602 AQAETLAVEHEGRLR

-1622 ASSNGA
+1622 TLTSGA
-1628 RLDESTL
+1628 RFDEAAL
-1635 RAALTARLPD
+1635 RAALSARLPD
-1645 YMVPAVLLIVAAL
+1645 YMVPAVLQRVATL
-1658 PVTANGKID
+1658 PVTANGKVD
-1667 RAALRALVAAPTPSV
+1667 RAALRALAAAPAPLV
-1682 AEGDAP
+1682 ATGDAP
-1688 QGATEEALATV
+1688 QGATEEALAAV
-1699 WKEVLKAER
+1699 WMDVLKAER

-1736 LRFTPKQLFDAPT
+1736 VRFTPKQLFDAPT
-1749 LAQLAC
+1749 LAQLAR
-1755 VATSLDAAAPAVP
+1755 VATMVDVTVQQAAPGA
-1768 KAHSTSAAPKAQAS
+1768 SKAQAA
-1782 PSASGR
+1782 PSKLEQSAA
-1788 STMLTPAQLR
+1788 LTPAQLR
-1798 FFALDIPQRGHWNQ
+1798 FFALEIPRRGHWNQ
-1812 SIELDAQAPFDS
+1812 SIELDTQAPFDF

-1837 HEIFRHRF
+1837 HEIFRQRF
-1845 APSGPLREWRLTFA
+1845 TPDGAQGEWRLTLA
-1859 ERAFEAPPFAVAS
+1859 ERAFDTLPLAAVS
-1872 ARNETDALAQFDA
+1872 ARDEADALAQFDA

-1896 LVCAFAALLPDG
+1896 LVCALAALLPDG

-1917 HLIVDGVS
+1917 HIIVDGVS
-1925 WRVLLDDLDTAY
+1925 WRVLLDDLDAAY
-1937 RAARERRTVRL
+1937 RAACERRSVRL

-1957 WAERLA
+1957 WAARLA
-1963 CAARDA
+1963 RAALDI
-1969 TNSPFAAEVPYWT
+1969 TNSPFAAELPYWT
-1982 ALTAPYDD
+1982 ALAAPCDD
-1990 LPLDHPHATATN
+1990 LPLDRPQAKASN
-2002 ADAQTVIQTIDADLT
+2002 ADAQSVIQTIGADLT

-2034 LLIAALVQSLGMPRC
+2034 LLIAALAQSLDMPVC

-2064 ADVSRTP
+2064 VDVSRTP

-2077 YPVQFTGE
+2077 YPVQFTLE

-2111 LRHYGDATPRAA
+2111 LRHYGDTATLAA

-2142 PREAALVPCFGGVGC
+2142 PRDAVLVPRFGGAGC

-2164 ISNALAIHAYIDGD
+2164 IGNALAIHAYIDGD
-2178 AARTLKI
+2178 ATRTLKV
-2185 HWVYGATQFERATIE
+2185 HWVYGATQFERATVE
-2200 ALAQRFET
+2200 AIAQRFES
-2208 ALAELSAAC
+2208 ALADLTAAC

-2231 DYPLARIGGF
+2231 DYPLARAGGL
-2241 TQAALERLPLDLRT
+2241 TQAALERVPLDLRT
-2255 VDDIYPLSPMQH
+2255 IDDIYPLSPMQH

-2283 NQLVATLIDPDVER
+2283 NQLVATLIEPDVER
-2297 LRAAFEG
+2297 LRAAFEA

-2313 TGFTPDEATPMQIV
+2313 TSFTPVEATPMQLV
-2327 HRQAHMPVEILDW
+2327 HRQARMPVEILDW
-2340 RDRSEST
+2340 RERGGDAH
-2347 LDAFETWLTDDRAR
+2347 DAFESWLSADRAR

-2370 MRVALIRVTDQVWR
+2370 MRVTLIRITDDAWR

-2413 RRPQPFAAPAKTRYR
+2413 PRPQPFAAPAKTRYR
-2428 DFIAWLAARDAE
+2428 DFIAWLAARDSE
-2440 GERAFWQQRLALID
+2440 SERAFWLQRLALLD
-2454 EPTLIADRERDRT
+2454 EPTLVA
-2467 HDHDDSERED
+2467 ERESAS
-2477 THSREPNHNGGRE
+2477 HREPQ
-2490 HDRAP
+2490 
-2495 ETARVAGHLMRR
+2495 HLTRR
-2507 ESFDADITTRL
+2507 ESLDAATMARL
-2518 TETARRLK
+2518 TDTARRLK
-2526 VTINTM
+2526 VTVNTM

-2559 PDALPDADT
+2559 PDALPDVDT

-2583 LPQRSASAW
+2583 LPQRRASAW
-2592 LHELQRDNAAAA
+2592 LHDLQRDNAAAA
-2604 EHAHTPLYEIQQWAR
+2604 EHAHTPLYEIQQWAG

-2625 FDTLVVF
+2625 FDTLLVF

-2649 KLRDLRNI
+2649 KLRELRNI

-2671 TTLTIDYGYD
+2671 ATLTIDYGYD
-2681 ATQLDA
+2681 AAQLDET
-2687 ARVAALHRAFAVC
+2687 RVAALHRAFATC
-2700 LTGLI
+2700 LAGLI
-2705 ADPHAPLGTISI
+2705 ADPDAPLGTISI
-2717 ATADDLATLANA
+2717 STADDLTTLARFNS
-2729 NATLQSWPQAQQQAM
+2729 TTHVWPHAQQQAL
-2744 HRQFEQAAFASPDA
+2744 HRQFEQKALASPDA
-2758 IALEFTD
+2758 IALEFVD
-2765 PQGHTQHMTYGA
+2765 SQGHTQQMTYGELDTNA
-2777 LNTSANRVAASLI
+2777 DRVAASLI
-2790 EMGVR
+2790 EAGVR
-2795 PDTAVALCVERSFD
+2795 ADTAVALCVERSFD

-2830 YPAER
+2830 YPADR

-2840 NDANPAVVLTQPHL
+2840 EDAKPAVVLTQPHL
-2854 RERVAAAVENI
+2854 LERIAAAVDSTRAK
-2865 NVKILTVGE
+2865 VLTVDALRGADFT
-2874 LLSIEATLATSV
+2874 LSAPVAV
-2886 EVESDQLAYLIYT
+2886 APDQLAYLIYT

-2979 THRVTT
+2979 THCVTT
-2985 LHFVPSMLAAFLAH
+2985 LHFVPSMLAAFVAH
-2999 LEDFKVAGRCTSI
+2999 LEDFHAAVRCASV

-3030 AQHLP
+3030 AKQLP
-3035 NARLYNLYGPTE
+3035 HARLYNLYGPTE
-3047 AAIDVSHWRCDAR
+3047 AAIDVSHWTCGAR
-3060 DATAVS
+3060 DADAAS
-3066 VPIGHPIANLQL
+3066 VPIGHPIANVQL

-3086 PLPQGAVGELHLG
+3086 PLPQGAIGELYLG

-3116 RFVPDPFIE
+3116 RFVPDPFSH

-3142 ALDYLGRIDTQVK
+3142 ALDYLGRMDTQVK

-3170 RAEQGV
+3170 RAAPGV
-3176 HDAVVIVRDEQLV
+3176 HDAVVIVRDEQLI
-3189 GYVARGVGNTI
+3189 GYVARGADNALDTQ
-3200 NTHALLDALRTQLP
+3200 ALLDDLRAQLP
-3214 AYMVPAQLIEMEAL
+3214 SYMVPSYLIAMDAL

-3236 DRHALPAPVRN
+3236 DRHALPAPVR
-3247 PSSDEGA
+3247 G
-3254 TASLQTDTER
+3254 TASENAVSVAATETER
-3264 ELAAIWKRV
+3264 ELAGIWRRV
-3273 LRLEAIGRD
+3273 LRVDTIGRD

-3331 LAERDAG
+3331 LAERGAHG
-3338 AGEDTASAIDALLGE
+3338 AGDTASAIDALLDE
-3353 LELQ
+3353 FELQ